1 MALGAQCT
9 PTPRLS
15 AGRHQQ
21 CPWRLW
27 GNTSPGG
34 GVGVGECCP
43 PSSDSSKPSGSRCQG
58 GSWTMWPLPQEWHL
72 GGGPPRPK
80 ESLPFMVKLPP
91 PQTPCM
97 GGVAGRLEPAPLEPW
112 VSPLPRLC
120 LGPAQGAGEDGVN
133 NLVKFRDAAVE
144 VQLEGNARSEE
155 AGACSPPTPPPVK
168 LETAPWTSR
177 PPSAHLG
184 SAPASWGHW
193 GTNPRMLGESPGGRS
208 PGPRTRRRSGGG
220 PGPRGRS
227 QDADLRCQRLNPPYK
242 TSPTRFRRGS
252 PVTCDL
258 PTQTLWASECI
269 FTLFVSVVI
278 LLGIKFEPFPFNTLR
293 SFPPPFDVG
302 RLLSFCRKAFK
313 EFPHRL
319 CFFASVNLRS
329 SHLHASGHP
338 PNLATCTLIYRSFTQ
353 TPGHG
358 SPCSEPRGFQSL

>member
-1 MALGAQCT
+1 MALGAQCP

-34 GVGVGECCP
+34 GAGVGECCP

-144 VQLEGNARSEE
+144 VQLEGNARLEE

-168 LETAPWTSR
+168 LGTAPWTSR

-208 PGPRTRRRSGGG
+208 PGPRTGRRSGGG

-227 QDADLRCQRLNPPYK
+227 QDADLRCQRLNRPYV
-242 TSPTRFRRGS
+242 SGSSARYGAAVGS
-252 PVTCDL
+252 PGGAQLQMLFSGSGDSRSPRDGDASPFWFPL
-258 PTQTLWASECI
+258 FLFFETQTQVRKSAHRIHRPHSHRINHDRYSAVFASR
-269 FTLFVSVVI
+269 VSVWFV
-278 LLGIKFEPFPFNTLR
+278 
-293 SFPPPFDVG
+293 
-302 RLLSFCRKAFK
+302 
-313 EFPHRL
+313 
-319 CFFASVNLRS
+319 
-329 SHLHASGHP
+329 
-338 PNLATCTLIYRSFTQ
+338 LIDMKLTYDKMPGL
-353 TPGHG
+353 TP
-358 SPCSEPRGFQSL
+358 SDQ